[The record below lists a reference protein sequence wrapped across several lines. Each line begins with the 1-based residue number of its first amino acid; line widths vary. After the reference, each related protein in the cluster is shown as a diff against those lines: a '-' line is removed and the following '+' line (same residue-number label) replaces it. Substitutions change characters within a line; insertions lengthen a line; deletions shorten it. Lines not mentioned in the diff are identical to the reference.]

1 MTIASEIERLQWAK
15 SNIKTSI
22 EGKWV
27 EVPSNAKLSDYSGY
41 IDQIPTWWASSYH
54 WVKLYNNRVT
64 NNDCTPT
71 TTNVISWEE
80 DWKQYWLCAT
90 TTEPSSHNYYYYG
103 VYTFRKVWDWDISYA
118 FTENG
123 TYQNSSY
130 TYTTRHWEVYKS
142 WNSVRVFTFTDWA
155 RSWQSSSNRRSYCY
169 QFDWDIS
176 TWSLSS
182 TYLWQWAYQDY
193 NYANYWWD
201 VTWYTQVT
209 WSTRIAS
216 AVWNE
221 IDDDWYI
228 YLVLN

>member
-1 MTIASEIERLQWAK
+1 MTIASEIERLQTAK

-41 IDQIPTWWASSYH
+41 IDQIPTWWASSYY
-54 WVKLYNNRVT
+54 WVKLFNNLVT
-64 NNDCTPT
+64 SNDCTPA

-80 DWKQYWLCAT
+80 DGKQYWLCAT
-90 TTEPSSHNYYYYG
+90 TTEPSSHNYYYYW
-103 VYTFRKVWDWDISYA
+103 VYTFRKVWDWDITYA
-118 FTENG
+118 FSENSN
-123 TYQNSSY
+123 YQNSSY

-142 WNSVRVFTFTDWA
+142 WNNVRVFTFSDYA
-155 RSWQSSSNRRSYCY
+155 YSGSGRYYSFCY

-182 TYLWQWAYQDY
+182 SYLGTGTYQDY
-193 NYANYWWD
+193 NYASYGWD